1 MRATTAPAFR
11 TLESLTFRIGRL
23 LAHYAVVNLTPG
35 LKITPFTSRNIE
47 IGAGASLPITS
58 DEEFDV
64 RTILSI
70 FYHF

>member
-1 MRATTAPAFR
+1 MPGGEEDGNT
-11 TLESLTFRIGRL
+11 
-23 LAHYAVVNLTPG
+23 VVNLTPG

-64 RTILSI
+64 RAIFSI